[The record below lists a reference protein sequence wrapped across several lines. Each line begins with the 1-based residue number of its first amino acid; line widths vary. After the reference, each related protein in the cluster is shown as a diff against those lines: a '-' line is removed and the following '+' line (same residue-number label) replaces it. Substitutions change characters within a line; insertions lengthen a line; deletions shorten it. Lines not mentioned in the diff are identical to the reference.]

1 MTNSDDP
8 GSVNRTLSDSKT
20 DDRGI
25 GRRKRGAVA
34 EHLGRAILSG
44 EYKPGDTFAG
54 EVVYSTSLGV
64 SRGAYREAVQALIAK
79 GLVESRPKTGTRVLP
94 RDRWNILDPDVLAW
108 AFSGTPDIRLLRSL
122 FELRSAIEP
131 FAARLAA
138 ERRSREDLY
147 VMDAALIDMGRL
159 TLTTQGGMAADG
171 MFHRA
176 ILQASQNDALIALG
190 SSIAAG
196 VEWSTRFKQRD
207 RALPRDPVPDH
218 RRVYDAIAAGDPAA
232 AGEAMT
238 ALIGAALDDT
248 WFGMGGL
255 VRS

>member
-1 MTNSDDP
+1 MNNAGDRDTGHGSLDDDH
-8 GSVNRTLSDSKT
+8 GTA
-20 DDRGI
+20 
-25 GRRKRGAVA
+25 RRKRGAVA
-34 EHLGRAILSG
+34 QHLGRAILAG
-44 EYKPGDTFAG
+44 EHKPGDVLSG
-54 EVVYSTSLGV
+54 EVAYSSSLGV

-79 GLVESRPKTGTRVLP
+79 GLVESKPKTGTRVLP

-122 FELRSAIEP
+122 SELRGAIEP

-138 ERRSREDLY
+138 ERRTPEDLG
-147 VMDAALIDMGRL
+147 VMDQALVDMGRL
-159 TLTTQGGMAADG
+159 TLSTQAGMEADG
-171 MFHRA
+171 TFHRA
-176 ILQASQNDALIALG
+176 ILHASQNDALIALS

-218 RRVYDAIAAGDPAA
+218 RRVYDAIAAGDAA
-232 AGEAMT
+232 TASETMAM
-238 ALIGAALDDT
+238 LIRSALDDT

-255 VRS
+255 VGP